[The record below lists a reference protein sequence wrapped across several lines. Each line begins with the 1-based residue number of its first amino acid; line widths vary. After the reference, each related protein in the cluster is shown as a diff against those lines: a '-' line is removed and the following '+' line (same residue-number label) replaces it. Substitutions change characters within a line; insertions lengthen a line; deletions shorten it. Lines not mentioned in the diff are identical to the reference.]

1 MLPGAAITAA
11 LDAKVTAT
19 ARLHRL
25 VRHRDTLS
33 PLLHRTWQCLPQG
46 NPAAVENWAAA
57 AAGLFDANAGA
68 ACHVAFWS
76 ASIAGHGRL
85 DLLARGGRAAA
96 LICTMAGARAALAL
110 LNALPGA
117 LDLAWDGTA
126 FGRWLTGMETLARAA
141 PDCVTLAAS
150 HTAALFQERTGQA
163 FEAFV
168 ATGLKAYA
176 SDAAKRRAFF
186 SLQDPWA
193 AALLTRQPGVPGAA
207 ALERLLTS
215 TFAALWGEAGEVRT
229 APEGRVTSRA
239 TIQGR
244 AVLLPAWVSVATE
257 VAARR
262 LYLATLAHAGAH
274 LGLPPVRFET
284 GKLTPI
290 EIALVTLVED
300 ARVESLAMR
309 RLPGLRHVW
318 SPFHQGSPSPLRTAP
333 NLMVRLARALF
344 DANDADPDGFVAKGR
359 ALFAAV
365 TAEGLSDP
373 ALSLRIGR
381 ALGHDLGQ
389 MRVQFNAREYL
400 AIPEYRD
407 DGAHLWDLPEQPAA
421 PLEAEIHAGNE
432 PGGTGGTG
440 TGTAGRARETA
451 SDERGAVIGTYPE
464 WDAMAGFERPDW
476 TTLRDVPARAADPG
490 PLQAAIAAEAAV
502 RASIARLVRRAAVG
516 RVRRRRQ
523 SDGDGLDLD
532 AAVNA
537 MIALRTGQVPD
548 PLLYTAMRPRRGDMT
563 TLVLLDS
570 SASSAARLP
579 DRRSVLDMEIL
590 AVSLLAE
597 ALAAQ
602 HDPLALRA
610 FASDGRQDVRLTRI
624 KDFAEPFND
633 AALGRLAALRP
644 ALSTRLGTALR
655 HAAEELGTV
664 RTVRRLLLVMTDGE
678 PSDRDA
684 GPDDLVTDARR
695 AVLGLR
701 SAGIEVFGVVLD
713 PLGVGSATAIF
724 GRAGT
729 MPIKHLPDLP
739 ARLAELYF
747 RLARR

>member
-19 ARLHRL
+19 ARLHQL

-117 LDLAWDGTA
+117 
-126 FGRWLTGMETLARAA
+126 
-141 PDCVTLAAS
+141 
-150 HTAALFQERTGQA
+150 
-163 FEAFV
+163 
-168 ATGLKAYA
+168 
-176 SDAAKRRAFF
+176 
-186 SLQDPWA
+186 
-193 AALLTRQPGVPGAA
+193 
-207 ALERLLTS
+207 
-215 TFAALWGEAGEVRT
+215 
-229 APEGRVTSRA
+229 
-239 TIQGR
+239 
-244 AVLLPAWVSVATE
+244 
-257 VAARR
+257 
-262 LYLATLAHAGAH
+262 H

-333 NLMVRLARALF
+333 SLMVRLARALF

-421 PLEAEIHAGNE
+421 PLEAEIYAGNE
-432 PGGTGGTG
+432 PGGTGGTGTGTGGTG

-451 SDERGAVIGTYPE
+451 PDERGAVIATYPE

-476 TTLRDVPARAADPG
+476 TTLRDVPARAADPD

-633 AALGRLAALRP
+633 EALGRLAALRP

-664 RTVRRLLLVMTDGE
+664 RTGRRLLLVMTDGE

-701 SAGIEVFGVVLD
+701 SAGVDVFGVVLD

-739 ARLAELYF
+739 ARLAGLYF